1 MTEQKELER
10 EQLAAL
16 AQQQALESQRYLA
29 AIEAREL
36 QRQTELNANAQQ
48 RELERQDHLNQVAI
62 KEQRRAL
69 EQQQQFQA
77 VEVQRREQERQQAE
91 LQRRRLVAN
100 DQQDLGSY
108 LRNTVAM
115 KGGTCARR
123 RQPHSFPPCTRRVKY

>member
-10 EQLAAL
+10 EQLTAL
-16 AQQQALESQRYLA
+16 ARQQELESQRCLA
-29 AIEAREL
+29 AIEA
-36 QRQTELNANAQQ
+36 
-48 RELERQDHLNQVAI
+48 
-62 KEQRRAL
+62 RAL

-123 RQPHSFPPCTRRVKY
+123 REPHSFPPCTRRVKY